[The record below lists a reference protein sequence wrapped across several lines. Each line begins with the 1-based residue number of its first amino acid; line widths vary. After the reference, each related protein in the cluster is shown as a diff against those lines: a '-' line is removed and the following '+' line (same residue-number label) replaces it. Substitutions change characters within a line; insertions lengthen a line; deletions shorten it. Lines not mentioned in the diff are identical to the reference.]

1 MIPRQAASLAEA
13 EVIDSAGSDAGTAS
27 TVTMI
32 TGFFA
37 GLLMSTVMNYVWS
50 MLDNLQ
56 IVTHLPLIKS
66 KSPANANEFNQFFL
80 DIASL
85 QLVDV
90 NLMDEGLL
98 YYPEGEAYNLE
109 FLAQGY
115 DTCFMIPAMG
125 TVFFLLCTYLAT
137 IVTHAIL
144 FFIEKKA
151 PKVAIVRGFLSKLLY
166 WGPLSRFFMESY
178 MEMCILAF
186 INMET
191 LFWHPKLHALKFSNV
206 VGLILLGAYLALP
219 IVMVIYVSY
228 RVAHWTDEKFL
239 KINGTLLDGLS
250 TNWISRR
257 QSVLF
262 MPSMYFG
269 RRLAFVL
276 TIVYL
281 PEFFWA
287 VIAVQFAISLSLIM
301 FLQWD
306 RPLENRFAA
315 GLQTFN
321 ECTTLM
327 ILYVV
332 MCFSNFV
339 GDPEMRSELGLVFV
353 GVVSFNVFCHIVNMF
368 F

>member
-1 MIPRQAASLAEA
+1 
-13 EVIDSAGSDAGTAS
+13 
-27 TVTMI
+27 
-32 TGFFA
+32 
-37 GLLMSTVMNYVWS
+37 
-50 MLDNLQ
+50 
-56 IVTHLPLIKS
+56 
-66 KSPANANEFNQFFL
+66 
-80 DIASL
+80 
-85 QLVDV
+85 
-90 NLMDEGLL
+90 
-98 YYPEGEAYNLE
+98 
-109 FLAQGY
+109 
-115 DTCFMIPAMG
+115 MIPAMG
-125 TVFFLLCTYLAT
+125 TVFFLLCTYLAC
-137 IVTHAIL
+137 IVSHAIL
-144 FFIEKKA
+144 FWIEKKA

-219 IVMVIYVSY
+219 IVMVVYVAY
-228 RVAHWTDEKFL
+228 RVHHWNDEKFL

-250 TNWISRR
+250 TNWVSRR
-257 QSVLF
+257 KSVLF
-262 MPSMYFG
+262 LPIMYFG

-281 PEFFWA
+281 PDFFWA
-287 VIAVQFAISLSLIM
+287 VIAVQFAISTSLIM

-321 ECTTLM
+321 ECTTLV
-327 ILYVV
+327 ILYIV

-339 GDPEMRSELGLVFV
+339 GDPIMRSELGLVFV

-368 F
+368 VQIICRTKMRARNCWHNFRVKEELALRA